1 MLDALIAEARL
12 RWGLD
17 PAAGFGLV
25 AAERL
30 VAVPVEPSL
39 PLLIV
44 PGARLQGGL
53 APRRL
58 RCRSGAAARP
68 PRPARR

>member
-17 PAAGFGLV
+17 PAAGLGV
-25 AAERL
+25 VVAERL
-30 VAVPVEPSL
+30 VATPVEPSL

-44 PGARLQGGL
+44 PAARLR
-53 APRRL
+53 A
-58 RCRSGAAARP
+58 
-68 PRPARR
+68 